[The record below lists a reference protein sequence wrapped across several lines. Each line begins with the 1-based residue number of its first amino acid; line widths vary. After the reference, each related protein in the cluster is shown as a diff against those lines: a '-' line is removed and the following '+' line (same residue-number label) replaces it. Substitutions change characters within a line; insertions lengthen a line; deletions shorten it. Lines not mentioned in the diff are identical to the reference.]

1 MTDDHLH
8 KQEVVA
14 ATIRSA
20 LYEIEG
26 EASRGEI
33 SRNVRAFYHNL
44 LAHLGEV
51 ESEIDRREEKAR

>member
-1 MTDDHLH
+1 VTDDRLH
-8 KQEVVA
+8 KLEVVA
-14 ATIRSA
+14 ATIRRA

-51 ESEIDRREEKAR
+51 ESKIEEREEKAR